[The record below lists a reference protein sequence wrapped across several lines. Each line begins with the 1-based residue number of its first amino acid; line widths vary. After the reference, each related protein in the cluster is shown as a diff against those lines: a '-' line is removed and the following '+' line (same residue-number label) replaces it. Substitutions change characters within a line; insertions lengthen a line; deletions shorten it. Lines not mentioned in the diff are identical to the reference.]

1 MDFEKLRE
9 FLVFYDYLNFT
20 SAAKA
25 LNLTQS
31 TLSKHISDLEGEV
44 GVPLID
50 RRGTT
55 GRNSLTPAGQI
66 FLEKAQGLVAD
77 YQAMVDECREAHNG
91 APFAKIQAVQ
101 FDVNIGP
108 QVRAM
113 LDATPHGKQGRQFVY
128 EKNPLDIF
136 EALDAGVIDFAVY
149 YEGTACPPR
158 VDRGTYGC
166 IALKPESLCVM
177 ASDDH
182 PLAHRQVTV
191 AEVMGYGTVNLRLS
205 AYRSW
210 YEALEEVFAARGWE
224 LRLQLL
230 PESVSRGD
238 GNFYLDRL
246 TLCPCTR
253 RFFEYNENLGVQPL
267 TTLDIVDFSACLHP
281 HLVYQLDN
289 GNPHVR
295 AIAEGARVLGLGE

>member
-1 MDFEKLRE
+1 
-9 FLVFYDYLNFT
+9 
-20 SAAKA
+20 
-25 LNLTQS
+25 
-31 TLSKHISDLEGEV
+31 
-44 GVPLID
+44 
-50 RRGTT
+50 
-55 GRNSLTPAGQI
+55 
-66 FLEKAQGLVAD
+66 
-77 YQAMVDECREAHNG
+77 
-91 APFAKIQAVQ
+91 
-101 FDVNIGP
+101 
-108 QVRAM
+108 
-113 LDATPHGKQGRQFVY
+113 
-128 EKNPLDIF
+128 
-136 EALDAGVIDFAVY
+136 
-149 YEGTACPPR
+149 
-158 VDRGTYGC
+158 
-166 IALKPESLCVM
+166 
-177 ASDDH
+177 
-182 PLAHRQVTV
+182 
-191 AEVMGYGTVNLRLS
+191 MGYGTVNLRLS

-281 HLVYQLDN
+281 HLVYRLDN